1 MDIIVKRSALD
12 SCEKVFER
20 SLCLEEAAESVV
32 PDTQPDAEYIL
43 CAGGAAFIRSK
54 DVNAGRVG
62 LSAQAEVTALYA
74 AEGSG
79 GICALSAVVPIN
91 VELEAPEVTPES
103 VKAEMMSRLAE
114 MGVQADTREG
124 SYTDLLLSEAGKSVS
139 CTRRRP
145 RSFQSSSEAT
155 NRLTYR
161 SLPVWL

>member
-1 MDIIVKRSALD
+1 MDIIVRRSALD

-79 GICALSAVVPIN
+79 GICALSAVVPIS
-91 VELEAPEVTPES
+91 VELEAPEVTPAARATSSCVSPRCSISALRLSMKLTERLS
-103 VKAEMMSRLAE
+103 PSRL
-114 MGVQADTREG
+114 
-124 SYTDLLLSEAGKSVS
+124 
-139 CTRRRP
+139 
-145 RSFQSSSEAT
+145 
-155 NRLTYR
+155 
-161 SLPVWL
+161 